1 MNPKSQMTF
10 KFGLG
15 VAAAEM
21 ILVVL
26 ESREVMTL
34 EDQEKEHTCVRFL
47 LPLIF

>member
-15 VAAAEM
+15 VVAEM

>member
-15 VAAAEM
+15 VAEM